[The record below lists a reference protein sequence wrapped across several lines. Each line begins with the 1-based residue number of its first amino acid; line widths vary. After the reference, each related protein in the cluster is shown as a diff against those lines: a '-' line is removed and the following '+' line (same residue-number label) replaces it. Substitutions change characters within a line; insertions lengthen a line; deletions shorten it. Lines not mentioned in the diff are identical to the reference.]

1 MMMLL
6 ALSGG
11 WLIRRRQWG
20 ARRALKISEF
30 TSAGCAGTA
39 HIRSQ
44 QLERLF
50 DLQLSTLSSGSLSPA
65 QKVLASSSLDFWG
78 EF

>member
-1 MMMLL
+1 MGKAASSEGKGIHYFGL
-6 ALSGG
+6 
-11 WLIRRRQWG
+11 RRN
-20 ARRALKISEF
+20 
-30 TSAGCAGTA
+30 
-39 HIRSQ
+39 RSHQKQ
-44 QLERLF
+44 QLQSLF